1 MNITFENVDKVSALL
16 TLNIE
21 KADYEDKVKKAL
33 KDFSHKAS
41 LPGFRPGKVP
51 ASLIQKR
58 FGAEIKAE
66 EINKLLGEEITNYIR
81 ENKINMMAE
90 PLPNE
95 EKTPTI
101 DFETQDDFTFAF
113 DIALA
118 PEFDAKLT
126 KKDKLTYYD
135 IKVDDAT
142 IDQQVQYFCQRGGQY
157 VKVESYEAR
166 DMVKGILSQL
176 DAEGNTLD
184 GGIQV
189 EDALMLPEYIKDEG
203 EKAKFEGIKLGDV
216 ITINPAKAF
225 GDNATELANVLHITK
240 EEAAEVKADFS
251 YQISE
256 ITRFEPAKPTQ
267 ELFDKMLGKDV
278 VKSEEEFR
286 QFIANDIKK
295 NYTTDSE
302 YQFLQD
308 LRAHIIKRVGEV
320 EFPEAILKRF
330 MKFRNADKGEEY
342 VEENFKETLPELL
355 WHLAKEQICDQL
367 EVKVEHEDVLETAKA
382 FTRIQFA
389 SYGMMNLPEESITNY
404 AAEMLKNEQQAQG
417 LVERTVEN
425 KMAAKAKEAV
435 TLKVKEVTMEEFRK
449 LTEKGEKSEKVKK

>member
-16 TLNIE
+16 TINIE
-21 KADYEDKVKKAL
+21 KADYEDKVKAAL
-33 KDFSHKAS
+33 KDFSKKAS

-66 EINKLLGEEITNYIR
+66 EINKVMGEEVNKYIR
-81 ENKINMMAE
+81 DNKVNMLAE
-90 PLPNE
+90 PMPNE
-95 EKTPTI
+95 EKTPAI

-135 IKVDDAT
+135 IKVDDALV
-142 IDQQVQYFCQRGGQY
+142 DQQVQSYQQRGGQQ
-157 VKVESYEAR
+157 VKAESYEPR
-166 DMVKGILSQL
+166 DMVKGLLQQL
-176 DAEGNTLD
+176 DADGSTLE
-184 GGIQV
+184 GGIRV
-189 EDALMLPEYIKDEG
+189 EEAVMLPEYMKDDD
-203 EKAKFEGIKLGDV
+203 EKAKFQGAKLGDV

-225 GDNATELANVLHITK
+225 GDNATELASLLHIDK
-240 EEAAEVKADFS
+240 EAAAEMKADFS
-251 YQISE
+251 LQISE
-256 ITRFEPAKPTQ
+256 ILRYEPAKLSQ
-267 ELFDKMLGKDV
+267 ELYDQMLGKDV

-286 QFIANDIKK
+286 KFIADDIKR
-295 NYTTDSE
+295 NFNSEAE
-302 YQFLQD
+302 YQFTQD
-308 LRAHIIKRVGEV
+308 LRTYVLDRIGKV
-320 EFPEAILKRF
+320 EFPEALLKRF
-330 MKFRNADKGEEY
+330 MKLRNQDKGEEY
-342 VEENFKETLPELL
+342 VEENFEKSLPELL

-367 EVKVEHEDVLETAKA
+367 EIKVQHEDVLETAKA

-389 SYGMMNLPEESITNY
+389 QYGMINLPEESITNY

-425 KMAAKAKEAV
+425 KLAAKVKETV

-449 LTEKGEKSEKVKK
+449 ATEKK